1 MHTVFAQHAE
11 ENQCVLSLHN
21 MQRRN
26 IISLSLH
33 TKVPH
38 LKLIYNGP
46 TVDFNT
52 MPGKTIIMPMT
63 VHTKYYI

>member
-1 MHTVFAQHAE
+1 MHILLLH
-11 ENQCVLSLHN
+11 NMLSLHN

-26 IISLSLH
+26 IIGLSLH

-38 LKLIYNGP
+38 LKLN
-46 TVDFNT
+46 TVVPQT

-63 VHTKYYI
+63 VKLTIILSIRQVG